1 MIFSLSFYPNNNRYI
16 FFGFTGELLFSTIF
30 FLEKNKVSSLDKLE
44 MIQCVSIKLNFY
56 QNKI

>member
-1 MIFSLSFYPNNNRYI
+1 MIFILSFYPNNNRYF

-44 MIQCVSIKLNFY
+44 MTQCVNINLNFY
-56 QNKI
+56 QIKI